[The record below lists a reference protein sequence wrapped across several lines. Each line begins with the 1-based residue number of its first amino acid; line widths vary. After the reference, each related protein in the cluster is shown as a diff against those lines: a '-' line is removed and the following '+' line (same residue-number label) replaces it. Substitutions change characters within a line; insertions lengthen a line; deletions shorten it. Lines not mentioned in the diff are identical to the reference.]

1 METWTMEKLGKRTNN
16 TTQSWLTLSFSLL
29 LLEESQDESMPPIVL
44 KTIPVYSDL
53 KINIGLFII
62 IIIKIT
68 IKLIQVISSIQSVTR

>member
-1 METWTMEKLGKRTNN
+1 MEKLGKRTNN
-16 TTQSWLTLSFSLL
+16 TKQPQLTLSFSLL

-68 IKLIQVISSIQSVTR
+68 IELIQVISSIQSVTR

>member
-1 METWTMEKLGKRTNN
+1 MEKLGKRTNN
-16 TTQSWLTLSFSLL
+16 TIQPRLTLSFSLL

-62 IIIKIT
+62 IIKIT
-68 IKLIQVISSIQSVTR
+68 IELIQVISSIQSVTR